1 MTAWSISVF
10 LTLVAVVLFIVAL
23 IVAVTDYGS
32 HWAAWVSGGLIAFA
46 AGHLP
51 WRA

>member
-1 MTAWSISVF
+1 MAWSVSAALF
-10 LTLVAVVLFIVAL
+10 FVAVVLFIVAL
-23 IVAVTDYGS
+23 IVALTDYGS
-32 HWAAWVSGGLIAFA
+32 NWAAWLSAGCIAFA